1 MIVVISSSTG
11 GPDAL
16 KVLFKGLG
24 DKSTPPMIVV
34 QHMKAGITA
43 SLTKRLG
50 EISKATVLEIT
61 DGMVLKKGHVYVCP
75 GGYNVTL
82 EKNGT
87 AYVFRLNCAS
97 SSHHASPNADVLLES
112 LEKTDM
118 KEILCVTLSG
128 MGKDSLKGIIKLKN
142 TPDKKVVVYTQS
154 KDSCV
159 IYGMPKA
166 IDMVGLSDCSYDI
179 GDMTRAI
186 KKHIGDNGGM

>member
-16 KVLFKGLG
+16 KALFKGLG

-87 AYVFRLNCAS
+87 AS
-97 SSHHASPNADVLLES
+97 
-112 LEKTDM
+112 
-118 KEILCVTLSG
+118 
-128 MGKDSLKGIIKLKN
+128 
-142 TPDKKVVVYTQS
+142 
-154 KDSCV
+154 
-159 IYGMPKA
+159 
-166 IDMVGLSDCSYDI
+166 GLSLLLHRIMLRQMLMFCW
-179 GDMTRAI
+179 
-186 KKHIGDNGGM
+186 NP